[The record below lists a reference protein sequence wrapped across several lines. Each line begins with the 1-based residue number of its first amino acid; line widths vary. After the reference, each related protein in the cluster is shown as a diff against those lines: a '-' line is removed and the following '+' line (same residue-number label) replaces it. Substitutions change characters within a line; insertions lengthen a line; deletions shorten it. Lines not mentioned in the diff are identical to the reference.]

1 MKRVRPLCA
10 AAILVVLA
18 CVPVYGFDELRLLI
32 TEFAPYTYEGNGA
45 VRGTGAQALQ
55 KVLSL
60 SGVPYSSVVVSSLET
75 AVSETRAGSA
85 DGFFPAAARP
95 DRDTFA
101 VFSGPLLIHRWTWFL
116 PAGSTYNPRKASFKP
131 YARVG
136 TLRHSAVHTWL
147 RNNGYRISGM
157 PSTAEALVVMLK
169 KGTVNTVLMPE
180 AEFLQALEAAGEK
193 PGRYRMVVLF
203 ETPLGLYISKAY
215 LERNPGAMEKIAGAA
230 RRLATAQ

>member
-85 DGFFPAAARP
+85 AGFFPAADRP
-95 DRDTFA
+95 TGNFA
-101 VFSGPLLIHRWTWFL
+101 VFGPLLIHRGL
-116 PAGSTYNPRKASFKP
+116 VPVRQHLQPRKASFTP
-131 YARVG
+131 YAG
-136 TLRHSAVHTWL
+136 GHPAATAVHT
-147 RNNGYRISGM
+147 G
-157 PSTAEALVVMLK
+157 
-169 KGTVNTVLMPE
+169 
-180 AEFLQALEAAGEK
+180 
-193 PGRYRMVVLF
+193 
-203 ETPLGLYISKAY
+203 
-215 LERNPGAMEKIAGAA
+215 
-230 RRLATAQ
+230 